1 MVTWRNCKDDAPK
14 YDGVY
19 QVLIL
24 SDDHQHWCNVDGRY
38 DVKYNSWELW
48 LDGFGWSGDSGYEP
62 YYWYSLPPF
71 PPVPYDGPLCEY
83 YVNECCSGQKH
94 TPHCSYQGNKE
105 HCMYYD

>member
-38 DVKYNSWELW
+38 NVKYNSWELW

-62 YYWYSLPPF
+62 YYWYKLPAF
-71 PPVPYDGPLCEY
+71 PPVPYEGPICEY

>member
-14 YDGVY
+14 YNGVY

-38 DVKYNSWELW
+38 DVKHNSWELW

-62 YYWYSLPPF
+62 IYWYKLPVF
-71 PPVPYDGPLCEY
+71 PPVPYNGPICKYFREDSC
-83 YVNECCSGQKH
+83 VAQKNA
-94 TPHCSYQGNKE
+94 PRCYCQGNESKCE
-105 HCMYYD
+105 R